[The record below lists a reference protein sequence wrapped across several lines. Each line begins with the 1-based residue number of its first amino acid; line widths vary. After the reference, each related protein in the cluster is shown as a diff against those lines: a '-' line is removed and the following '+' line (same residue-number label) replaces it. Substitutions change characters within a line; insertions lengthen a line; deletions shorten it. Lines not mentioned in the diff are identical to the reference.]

1 MGVTPGLMGHRHS
14 ASLFYSS
21 LSTNLIEMLFT
32 ARARRLGKIYLGI
45 HTVYVGKILRP
56 KPPTVLDGSPI
67 YRVARRRF
75 EIMDF
80 NPNSLLVLKLTFST
94 KWRKIIVQISR
105 HVNS

>member
-1 MGVTPGLMGHRHS
+1 MM
-14 ASLFYSS
+14 
-21 LSTNLIEMLFT
+21 EMLFT

-67 YRVARRRF
+67 YRITQELS

-80 NPNSLLVLKLTFST
+80 NPNSLLVK
-94 KWRKIIVQISR
+94 
-105 HVNS
+105 

>member
-1 MGVTPGLMGHRHS
+1 MGVTPGLMGYRLS

-21 LSTNLIEMLFT
+21 PSIKMEMLFT

-67 YRVARRRF
+67 YRVAQRRF

-80 NPNSLLVLKLTFST
+80 NPNSLLCD
-94 KWRKIIVQISR
+94 
-105 HVNS
+105 